1 MPSITTVGRVG
12 IVWLPSLL
20 LTFIFLMA
28 GLPKL
33 AGAEGHIRHF
43 VTWGYPDWF
52 RLVVGAIEVTSAVLL
67 LVPRLAF
74 FGALGIAVIMSGA
87 TYTPPDPR
95 SGRGEP
101 GSVHADAVG
110 SRPARGIF
118 QAPASIAR
126 SALIAPRRPR
136 RWFDARW

>member
-87 TYTPPDPR
+87 TYTHLIRVP
-95 SGRGEP
+95 EE
-101 GSVHADAVG
+101 A
-110 SRPARGIF
+110 SR
-118 QAPASIAR
+118 APFTLTLL
-126 SALIAPRRPR
+126 ALALLVAYFRRPR
-136 RWFDARW
+136 RSRAAP